1 MGFGSMR
8 RSTGRTTTTR
18 RHQPVA
24 GPEPAA
30 RPTRKR
36 AQLDREVIL
45 QAALDLSSRGRPITF
60 RALGSALGADPTAVY
75 RHFRDKNE
83 LVGAAF
89 DRLLQDVIKAVDPAG
104 SWRDR
109 LRASATLTLD
119 ACEAHPSIGVE
130 ARSLITRGPGELAAV
145 ELLLEQFQAA
155 GLDQAQAVRF
165 YAAYSS
171 YLLAVSATAATLR
184 LESKGEVGTA
194 DTSWIGD
201 VGPVDPAR
209 YPAVAAA
216 RTELATLRDR
226 DVFMMGIE
234 VLLDAA
240 EAAAHSAHR

>member
-1 MGFGSMR
+1 
-8 RSTGRTTTTR
+8 
-18 RHQPVA
+18 VA
-24 GPEPAA
+24 GPDAAA
-30 RPTRKR
+30 RPARKR
-36 AQLDREVIL
+36 AQLDRDVIL
-45 QAALDLSSRGRPITF
+45 QATLDLSSQGKPITF

-89 DRLLQDVIKAVDPAG
+89 DRLLQDVVRGVDPAG
-104 SWRDR
+104 SWRDQ
-109 LRASATLTLD
+109 LRDSATLTLD
-119 ACEAHPSIGVE
+119 VCEAHPSIGIE

-145 ELLLEQFQAA
+145 EHLLEQFQAA
-155 GLDQAQAVRF
+155 GLDQVQTVRF

-184 LESKGEVGTA
+184 LETHGEVGTA

-201 VGPVDPAR
+201 VGAVDPTR

-216 RTELATLRDR
+216 RTELANLRDR
-226 DVFMMGIE
+226 DVFMMGVE

-240 EAAAHSAHR
+240 EAAVRDGSSESTEESGPA